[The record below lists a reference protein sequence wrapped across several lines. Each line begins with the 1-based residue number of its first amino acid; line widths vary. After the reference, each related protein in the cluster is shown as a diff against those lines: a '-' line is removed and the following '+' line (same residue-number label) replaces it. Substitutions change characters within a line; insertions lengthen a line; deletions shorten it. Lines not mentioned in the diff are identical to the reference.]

1 MIKKSLYKV
10 FYAATPQEFQA
21 EYQSRF
27 ENEDTIHLNLTI
39 GGYPAFICQIP
50 ELYQCMLSI
59 ERTNHKVD
67 ALCHALPEIALQ
79 QFQERCLIDEIV
91 LTNHIEGV
99 HSTRKEI
106 SEILQALSKEHK
118 RERFVGLV
126 QKYVVLIKEERIPME
141 TAQDIRKIYD
151 DIFYEEIKA
160 SDPEDLPDG
169 EIFRK
174 SAVSVYSAA
183 GKEIHN
189 GVSPEEKI
197 ISMMNQSLQ
206 FLNDESYEYLIRIA
220 VFHYLFGY
228 IHPFYDGNGRTD
240 RFISSY
246 LLSKHLNDLIGYH
259 ISYTI
264 KENIHKYYDAFD
276 TCNHPL
282 NKGDLTPFAEM
293 FLSLVDI
300 SMKQLYDEIKN
311 KLDKFNFYGDL
322 CPKLPNADHKDIERL
337 YYVLIQAALFSENG
351 ISQKEL
357 ESFFNVSYSSVRNKL
372 SSIPADLLI
381 KNTRER
387 HAYYMLDLDKVD
399 IMFSK

>member
-1 MIKKSLYKV
+1 MKKMPLKKLFHIDREAYKSEYEKRFNDDDTV
-10 FYAATPQEFQA
+10 HLDIEISGNAAF
-21 EYQSRF
+21 
-27 ENEDTIHLNLTI
+27 L
-39 GGYPAFICQIP
+39 CQTKEMFGSII
-50 ELYQCMLSI
+50 SI
-59 ERTNHKVD
+59 ERTNTKIVNM
-67 ALCHALPEIALQ
+67 CSVLPEKPLIQ
-79 QFQERCLIDEIV
+79 YRTRCLTDEIV
-91 LTNHIEGV
+91 LTNNIEGV

-106 SEILQALSKEHK
+106 NEILSDLSTKDRK
-118 RERFVGLV
+118 KRFVGLV
-126 QKYVVLIKEERIPME
+126 KKYVTLSQNEEIPLR
-141 TAQDIRKIYD
+141 TRRDIRKIYD
-151 DIFYEEIKA
+151 DIFYDEINA
-160 SDPEDLPDG
+160 TDPSNLPDG
-169 EIFRK
+169 TIFRK
-174 SAVSVYSAA
+174 NNVNVYSPTQ
-183 GKEIHN
+183 KVIHT
-189 GVSPEEKI
+189 GVHPESEI
-197 ISMMNQSLQ
+197 ISIMDKSLN
-206 FLNDESYEYLIRIA
+206 FLANADCDILIRIA

-246 LLSKHLNDLIGYH
+246 LLSKELNSLIGYH

-264 KENIHKYYDAFD
+264 KENINKYYNAFD

-300 SMKQLYDEIKN
+300 SMKQLYDEIKSR
-311 KLDKFNFYGDL
+311 LDKLNFYRGV
-322 CPKLPNADHKDIERL
+322 CPILPNADHKDIVTL
-337 YYVLIQAALFSENG
+337 YYVLIQAALFSEDG

-357 ESFFNVSYSSVRNKL
+357 EDFLNASYSSVRNKL

>member
-1 MIKKSLYKV
+1 MKKMPLKKLFHIDREAYKSEYEKRFNDDDTVHLDIKISGN
-10 FYAATPQEFQA
+10 AAF
-21 EYQSRF
+21 
-27 ENEDTIHLNLTI
+27 L
-39 GGYPAFICQIP
+39 CQTKEMFGSII
-50 ELYQCMLSI
+50 SI
-59 ERTNHKVD
+59 ERTNTAIAKM
-67 ALCHALPEIALQ
+67 CSKLPEKALIQ
-79 QFQERCLIDEIV
+79 YRNRCLTDEIV
-91 LTNHIEGV
+91 LTNNIERV

-106 SEILQALSKEHK
+106 NEILTDLSKK
-118 RERFVGLV
+118 DRKKRFVGLV
-126 QKYVVLIKEERIPME
+126 KKYVALSHNEEIPLQ
-141 TAQDIRKIYD
+141 TSRDIRKIYD
-151 DIFYEEIKA
+151 DIFFDEI
-160 SDPEDLPDG
+160 SSSNPNNLPDG
-169 EIFRK
+169 NIFRK
-174 SAVSVYSAA
+174 SGVDVYS
-183 GKEIHN
+183 ETQNIIHS
-189 GVSPEEKI
+189 GVHPESEI
-197 ISMMNQSLQ
+197 ISVMDKSLD
-206 FLNDESYEYLIRIA
+206 FLATADCDILIRIA

-300 SMKQLYDEIKN
+300 SMKQLYDEIKSR
-311 KLDKFNFYGDL
+311 LDKLNFYRGV
-322 CPKLPNADHKDIERL
+322 CPILPNADHKDIVTL
-337 YYVLIQAALFSENG
+337 YYVLIQAALFSEDG

-357 ESFFNVSYSSVRNKL
+357 EDFLNASYSSVRNKL

>member
-1 MIKKSLYKV
+1 MKKMPLKKLFHIDREDYKSEYEKRFNDDDTV
-10 FYAATPQEFQA
+10 HLDIEISGNAAF
-21 EYQSRF
+21 
-27 ENEDTIHLNLTI
+27 L
-39 GGYPAFICQIP
+39 CQTKEMFGSIT
-50 ELYQCMLSI
+50 SI
-59 ERTNHKVD
+59 ERTNTKIVNM
-67 ALCHALPEIALQ
+67 CSVLPEKALIQ
-79 QFQERCLIDEIV
+79 YRTRCLTDEIV
-91 LTNHIEGV
+91 LTNNIEGV

-106 SEILQALSKEHK
+106 NEILSDLSTKDRK
-118 RERFVGLV
+118 KRFVGLV
-126 QKYVVLIKEERIPME
+126 KKYVTLSQNEEIPLR
-141 TAQDIRKIYD
+141 TGRDIRKIYD
-151 DIFYEEIKA
+151 DIFYDEINA
-160 SDPEDLPDG
+160 TDPSNLPDG
-169 EIFRK
+169 TIFRK
-174 SAVSVYSAA
+174 NNVNVYSPTQ
-183 GKEIHN
+183 KVIHT
-189 GVSPEEKI
+189 GVHPESEI
-197 ISMMNQSLQ
+197 ISTMDKSLD
-206 FLNDESYEYLIRIA
+206 FLATADCDILIRIA

-276 TCNHPL
+276 ICNHPL

-300 SMKQLYDEIKN
+300 SMKQLYDEIKSR
-311 KLDKFNFYGDL
+311 LDKLNFYRGV
-322 CPKLPNADHKDIERL
+322 CPILPNADHKDIVTL
-337 YYVLIQAALFSENG
+337 YYVLIQAALFSEDG

-357 ESFFNVSYSSVRNKL
+357 EDFLNASYSSVRNKL

>member
-1 MIKKSLYKV
+1 MKKMPLKKLFHIDREAYKSEYEKRFNDDDTVHLDIKISGN
-10 FYAATPQEFQA
+10 AAF
-21 EYQSRF
+21 
-27 ENEDTIHLNLTI
+27 L
-39 GGYPAFICQIP
+39 CQTKEMFGSII
-50 ELYQCMLSI
+50 SI
-59 ERTNHKVD
+59 EHTNTAIAKM
-67 ALCHALPEIALQ
+67 CSKLPEKALIQ
-79 QFQERCLIDEIV
+79 YRNRCLTDEIV
-91 LTNHIEGV
+91 LTNNIERV

-106 SEILQALSKEHK
+106 NEILTDLSKK
-118 RERFVGLV
+118 DRKKRFVGLV
-126 QKYVVLIKEERIPME
+126 KKYVALSHNEEIPLQ
-141 TAQDIRKIYD
+141 TSRDIRKIYD
-151 DIFYEEIKA
+151 DIFFDEI
-160 SDPEDLPDG
+160 SSSNPNNLPDG
-169 EIFRK
+169 NIFRK
-174 SAVSVYSAA
+174 SGVDVYS
-183 GKEIHN
+183 ETQNIIHS
-189 GVSPEEKI
+189 GVHPESEI
-197 ISMMNQSLQ
+197 ISVMDKSLD
-206 FLNDESYEYLIRIA
+206 FLATADCDILIRIA

-300 SMKQLYDEIKN
+300 SMKQLYDEIKSR
-311 KLDKFNFYGDL
+311 LDKLNFYRGV
-322 CPKLPNADHKDIERL
+322 CPILPNADHKDIVTL
-337 YYVLIQAALFSENG
+337 YYVLIQAALFSEDG

-357 ESFFNVSYSSVRNKL
+357 EDFLNASYSSVRNKL

>member
-1 MIKKSLYKV
+1 MKKMPLKKLFHIDREAYKSEYEKRFNDDDTV
-10 FYAATPQEFQA
+10 HLDIEISGNAAF
-21 EYQSRF
+21 
-27 ENEDTIHLNLTI
+27 L
-39 GGYPAFICQIP
+39 CQTKEMFGSII
-50 ELYQCMLSI
+50 SI
-59 ERTNHKVD
+59 ERTNTKIVNM
-67 ALCHALPEIALQ
+67 CSVLPERALIQ
-79 QFQERCLIDEIV
+79 YRTRCLTDEIV
-91 LTNHIEGV
+91 LTNNIEGV

-106 SEILQALSKEHK
+106 NEILSDLSTKDRK
-118 RERFVGLV
+118 KRFVGLV
-126 QKYVVLIKEERIPME
+126 NKYVTLSQNEEIPLR
-141 TAQDIRKIYD
+141 TGRDIRKIYD
-151 DIFYEEIKA
+151 DIFYDEINA
-160 SDPEDLPDG
+160 TDPSNLPDG
-169 EIFRK
+169 TIFRK
-174 SAVSVYSAA
+174 NNVNVYSPTQ
-183 GKEIHN
+183 KVIHT
-189 GVSPEEKI
+189 GVHPESEI
-197 ISMMNQSLQ
+197 ISIMDKSLN
-206 FLNDESYEYLIRIA
+206 FLANADCDILIRIA

-246 LLSKHLNDLIGYH
+246 LLSKELNSLIGYH

-264 KENIHKYYDAFD
+264 KENINKYYNTFD

-300 SMKQLYDEIKN
+300 SMKQLYDEIKSR
-311 KLDKFNFYGDL
+311 LDKLNFYRGV
-322 CPKLPNADHKDIERL
+322 CPILPNADHKDIVTL
-337 YYVLIQAALFSENG
+337 YYVLIQAALFSEDG

-357 ESFFNVSYSSVRNKL
+357 EDFLNASYSSVRNKL

>member
-1 MIKKSLYKV
+1 MKKMPLKKLFHIDREAYKSEYEKRFNDDDTV
-10 FYAATPQEFQA
+10 HLDIEISGNAAF
-21 EYQSRF
+21 
-27 ENEDTIHLNLTI
+27 L
-39 GGYPAFICQIP
+39 CQTKEMFGSII
-50 ELYQCMLSI
+50 SI
-59 ERTNHKVD
+59 ERTNTKIVNM
-67 ALCHALPEIALQ
+67 CSVLPEKALIQ
-79 QFQERCLIDEIV
+79 YRTRCLTDEIV
-91 LTNHIEGV
+91 LTNNIEGV

-106 SEILQALSKEHK
+106 NEILSDLSTKDRK
-118 RERFVGLV
+118 KRFVGLV
-126 QKYVVLIKEERIPME
+126 KKYVTLSQNEEIPLR
-141 TAQDIRKIYD
+141 TGRDIRKIYD
-151 DIFYEEIKA
+151 DIFYDEINA
-160 SDPEDLPDG
+160 TDPSNLPDG
-169 EIFRK
+169 TIFRK
-174 SAVSVYSAA
+174 NNVNVYSPIQ
-183 GKEIHN
+183 KVIHT
-189 GVSPEEKI
+189 GVHPESEI
-197 ISMMNQSLQ
+197 ISIMDKSLN
-206 FLNDESYEYLIRIA
+206 FLANADCDILIRIA

-246 LLSKHLNDLIGYH
+246 LLSKELNSLIGYH

-300 SMKQLYDEIKN
+300 SMKQLYDEIKSR
-311 KLDKFNFYGDL
+311 LDKLNFYRGV
-322 CPKLPNADHKDIERL
+322 CPILPNADHKDIVTL
-337 YYVLIQAALFSENG
+337 YYVLIQAALFSEDG

-357 ESFFNVSYSSVRNKL
+357 EDFLNASYSSVRNKL

>member
-1 MIKKSLYKV
+1 MKKMPLKKLFHIDREAYKSEYEKRFNDDDTV
-10 FYAATPQEFQA
+10 HLDIEISGNAAF
-21 EYQSRF
+21 
-27 ENEDTIHLNLTI
+27 L
-39 GGYPAFICQIP
+39 CQTKEMFGSII
-50 ELYQCMLSI
+50 SI
-59 ERTNHKVD
+59 ERTNTKIINMCSV
-67 ALCHALPEIALQ
+67 LPEKALIQ
-79 QFQERCLIDEIV
+79 YRTRCLTDEIV
-91 LTNHIEGV
+91 LTNNIEGV

-106 SEILQALSKEHK
+106 NEILSDLSTKDRK
-118 RERFVGLV
+118 KRFVGLV
-126 QKYVVLIKEERIPME
+126 KKYVTLSQNEEIPLR
-141 TAQDIRKIYD
+141 TGRDIRKIYD
-151 DIFYEEIKA
+151 DIFYDEINA
-160 SDPEDLPDG
+160 TDPSNLPDG
-169 EIFRK
+169 TIFRK
-174 SAVSVYSAA
+174 NNVNVYSPTQ
-183 GKEIHN
+183 KVIHT
-189 GVSPEEKI
+189 GVHPESEI
-197 ISMMNQSLQ
+197 ISTMDKSLN
-206 FLNDESYEYLIRIA
+206 FLANADCDILIRIA

-228 IHPFYDGNGRTD
+228 IHPFYDSNGRTD

-246 LLSKHLNDLIGYH
+246 LLSKELNSLIGYH

-300 SMKQLYDEIKN
+300 SMKQLCDEIKN

>member
-1 MIKKSLYKV
+1 MKKMPLKKLFHIDREAYKSEYEKRFNDDDTV
-10 FYAATPQEFQA
+10 HLDIEISGNAAF
-21 EYQSRF
+21 
-27 ENEDTIHLNLTI
+27 L
-39 GGYPAFICQIP
+39 CQTKEMFGSII
-50 ELYQCMLSI
+50 SI
-59 ERTNHKVD
+59 ERTNTKIVNM
-67 ALCHALPEIALQ
+67 CSVLPEKALIQ
-79 QFQERCLIDEIV
+79 YRTRCLTDEIV
-91 LTNHIEGV
+91 LTNNIEGV

-106 SEILQALSKEHK
+106 NEILSDLSTKDRK
-118 RERFVGLV
+118 KRFVGLV
-126 QKYVVLIKEERIPME
+126 KKYVTLSQNEEIPLR
-141 TAQDIRKIYD
+141 TGRDIRKIYD
-151 DIFYEEIKA
+151 DIFYDEINA
-160 SDPEDLPDG
+160 TDPSNLPDG
-169 EIFRK
+169 TIFRK
-174 SAVSVYSAA
+174 NNVNVYSPTQ
-183 GKEIHN
+183 KVIHT
-189 GVSPEEKI
+189 GVHPESEI
-197 ISMMNQSLQ
+197 ISIMDKSLN
-206 FLNDESYEYLIRIA
+206 FLANADCDILIRIA

-246 LLSKHLNDLIGYH
+246 LLSKELNSLIGYH

-300 SMKQLYDEIKN
+300 SMKQLYDEIKSR
-311 KLDKFNFYGDL
+311 LDKLNFYRGV
-322 CPKLPNADHKDIERL
+322 CPILPNADHKDIVTL
-337 YYVLIQAALFSENG
+337 YYVLIQAALFSEDG

-357 ESFFNVSYSSVRNKL
+357 EDFLNASYSSVRNKL

>member
-1 MIKKSLYKV
+1 MKKMPLKKLFHIDREAYKS
-10 FYAATPQEFQA
+10 
-21 EYQSRF
+21 EYEKKF
-27 ENEDTIHLNLTI
+27 NDEDTIHLDIEISGN
-39 GGYPAFICQIP
+39 PAFICQTKEVFGSII
-50 ELYQCMLSI
+50 SI
-59 ERTNHKVD
+59 ERTNTAIAKM
-67 ALCHALPEIALQ
+67 CSKLPEKALIQ
-79 QFQERCLIDEIV
+79 YRNRCLTDEIV
-91 LTNHIEGV
+91 LTNNIERV

-106 SEILQALSKEHK
+106 NEILTDLSKK
-118 RERFVGLV
+118 DRKKRFVGLV
-126 QKYVVLIKEERIPME
+126 KKYVALSHNEEIPLQ
-141 TAQDIRKIYD
+141 TSRDIRKIYD
-151 DIFYEEIKA
+151 DIFFDEI
-160 SDPEDLPDG
+160 SSSNPNNLPDG
-169 EIFRK
+169 NIFRK
-174 SAVSVYSAA
+174 SGVDVYS
-183 GKEIHN
+183 ETQNIIHS
-189 GVSPEEKI
+189 GVHPESEI
-197 ISMMNQSLQ
+197 ISVMDKSLD
-206 FLNDESYEYLIRIA
+206 FLATADCDILIRIA

-276 TCNHPL
+276 ICNHPL

-300 SMKQLYDEIKN
+300 SMKQLYDEIKSR
-311 KLDKFNFYGDL
+311 LDKLNFYRGV
-322 CPKLPNADHKDIERL
+322 CPILPNADHKDIVTL
-337 YYVLIQAALFSENG
+337 YYVLIQAALFSEDG

-357 ESFFNVSYSSVRNKL
+357 EDFLNASYSSVRNKL

-399 IMFSK
+399 IIFSK

>member
-1 MIKKSLYKV
+1 MKKMPLKKLFHIDREAYKSEYEKRFNDDDTV
-10 FYAATPQEFQA
+10 HLDIEISGNAAF
-21 EYQSRF
+21 
-27 ENEDTIHLNLTI
+27 L
-39 GGYPAFICQIP
+39 CQTKEIFGSII
-50 ELYQCMLSI
+50 SI
-59 ERTNHKVD
+59 ERTNTKIINMCSV
-67 ALCHALPEIALQ
+67 LPERALIQ
-79 QFQERCLIDEIV
+79 YRTRCLTDEIV
-91 LTNHIEGV
+91 LTNNIEGV

-106 SEILQALSKEHK
+106 NEILSDLSTKDRK
-118 RERFVGLV
+118 KRFVGLV
-126 QKYVVLIKEERIPME
+126 KKYVTLSQNEEIPLR
-141 TAQDIRKIYD
+141 TGRDIRKIYD
-151 DIFYEEIKA
+151 DIFYDEINA
-160 SDPEDLPDG
+160 TDPSNLPDG
-169 EIFRK
+169 TIFRK
-174 SAVSVYSAA
+174 NNVNVYSPTQ
-183 GKEIHN
+183 KVIHT
-189 GVSPEEKI
+189 GVHPEPEI
-197 ISMMNQSLQ
+197 ISTMDKSLN
-206 FLNDESYEYLIRIA
+206 FLANADCDILIRIA

-276 TCNHPL
+276 ICNHPL

-300 SMKQLYDEIKN
+300 SMKQLYDEIKSR
-311 KLDKFNFYGDL
+311 LDKLNFYRGV
-322 CPKLPNADHKDIERL
+322 CPILPNADHKDIVTL
-337 YYVLIQAALFSENG
+337 YYVLIQAALFSEDG

-357 ESFFNVSYSSVRNKL
+357 EDFLNASYSSVRNKL

>member
-1 MIKKSLYKV
+1 MKKMSLKKLFHIDREDYKSEYEKRFNDDDTV
-10 FYAATPQEFQA
+10 HLDIEISGNAAF
-21 EYQSRF
+21 
-27 ENEDTIHLNLTI
+27 L
-39 GGYPAFICQIP
+39 CQTKEMFGSII
-50 ELYQCMLSI
+50 SI
-59 ERTNHKVD
+59 ERTNTAIAKM
-67 ALCHALPEIALQ
+67 CSKLPEKALIQ
-79 QFQERCLIDEIV
+79 YRNRCLTDEIV
-91 LTNHIEGV
+91 LTNNIERV

-106 SEILQALSKEHK
+106 NEILTDLSKK
-118 RERFVGLV
+118 DRKKRFVGLV
-126 QKYVVLIKEERIPME
+126 KKYVALSHNEEIPLQ
-141 TAQDIRKIYD
+141 TSRDIRKIYD
-151 DIFYEEIKA
+151 DIFFDEI
-160 SDPEDLPDG
+160 SSSNPNNLPDG
-169 EIFRK
+169 NIFRK
-174 SAVSVYSAA
+174 SGVDVYS
-183 GKEIHN
+183 ETQNIIHS
-189 GVSPEEKI
+189 GVHPESEI
-197 ISMMNQSLQ
+197 ISVMDKSLD
-206 FLNDESYEYLIRIA
+206 FLATADCDILIRIA

-300 SMKQLYDEIKN
+300 SMKQLYDEIKSR
-311 KLDKFNFYGDL
+311 LDKLNFYRGV
-322 CPKLPNADHKDIERL
+322 CPILPNADHKDIVTL
-337 YYVLIQAALFSENG
+337 YYVLIQAALFSEDG

-357 ESFFNVSYSSVRNKL
+357 EDFLNASYSSVRNKL

>member
-1 MIKKSLYKV
+1 MKKMSLKKLFHIDREDYKSEYEKRFNDDDTV
-10 FYAATPQEFQA
+10 HLDIEISGNAAF
-21 EYQSRF
+21 
-27 ENEDTIHLNLTI
+27 L
-39 GGYPAFICQIP
+39 CQTKEMFGSII
-50 ELYQCMLSI
+50 SI
-59 ERTNHKVD
+59 ERTNTKIVNM
-67 ALCHALPEIALQ
+67 CSVLPEKALIQ
-79 QFQERCLIDEIV
+79 YRTRCLTDEIV
-91 LTNHIEGV
+91 LTNNIEGV

-106 SEILQALSKEHK
+106 NEILSDLSTKDRK
-118 RERFVGLV
+118 KRFVGLV
-126 QKYVVLIKEERIPME
+126 KKYATLSQNEEIPLC
-141 TAQDIRKIYD
+141 TGRDIRKIYD
-151 DIFYEEIKA
+151 DIFYDEINA
-160 SDPEDLPDG
+160 TDPSNLPDG
-169 EIFRK
+169 TIFRK
-174 SAVSVYSAA
+174 NDVNVYSPTQ
-183 GKEIHN
+183 KVIHT
-189 GVSPEEKI
+189 GVHPESEI
-197 ISMMNQSLQ
+197 ISIMDKSLN
-206 FLNDESYEYLIRIA
+206 FLANADCDILIRIA

-300 SMKQLYDEIKN
+300 SMKQLYDEIKSR
-311 KLDKFNFYGDL
+311 LDKLNFYRGV
-322 CPKLPNADHKDIERL
+322 CPILPNADHKDIVTL
-337 YYVLIQAALFSENG
+337 YYVLIQAALFSEDG

-357 ESFFNVSYSSVRNKL
+357 EDFLNASYSSVRNKL

>member
-1 MIKKSLYKV
+1 MKKMPLKKLFHIDREDYKSEYEKRFNDDDTV
-10 FYAATPQEFQA
+10 HLDIEISGNAAF
-21 EYQSRF
+21 
-27 ENEDTIHLNLTI
+27 L
-39 GGYPAFICQIP
+39 CQTKEMFGSII
-50 ELYQCMLSI
+50 SI
-59 ERTNHKVD
+59 ERTNTKIVNM
-67 ALCHALPEIALQ
+67 CSVLPEKALIQ
-79 QFQERCLIDEIV
+79 YRTRCLTDEIV
-91 LTNHIEGV
+91 LTNNIEGV

-106 SEILQALSKEHK
+106 NEILSDLSTKDRK
-118 RERFVGLV
+118 KRFVGLV
-126 QKYVVLIKEERIPME
+126 KKYATLSQNEEIPLR
-141 TAQDIRKIYD
+141 TRRDIRKIYD
-151 DIFYEEIKA
+151 DIFYDEINA
-160 SDPEDLPDG
+160 TDPSNLPDG
-169 EIFRK
+169 TIFRK
-174 SAVSVYSAA
+174 NDVNVYSPTQ
-183 GKEIHN
+183 KVIHT
-189 GVSPEEKI
+189 GVHPESEI
-197 ISMMNQSLQ
+197 ISIMDKSLN
-206 FLNDESYEYLIRIA
+206 FLANADCDILIRIA

-300 SMKQLYDEIKN
+300 SMKQLYDEIKSR
-311 KLDKFNFYGDL
+311 LDKLNFYRGV
-322 CPKLPNADHKDIERL
+322 CPILPNADHKDIVTL
-337 YYVLIQAALFSENG
+337 YYVLIQAALFSEDG

-357 ESFFNVSYSSVRNKL
+357 EDFLNASYSSVRNKL

>member
-1 MIKKSLYKV
+1 MKKMPLKKLFHIDREAYKSEYEKRFNDDDTV
-10 FYAATPQEFQA
+10 HLDIEISGNAAF
-21 EYQSRF
+21 
-27 ENEDTIHLNLTI
+27 L
-39 GGYPAFICQIP
+39 CQTKEMFGSII
-50 ELYQCMLSI
+50 SI
-59 ERTNHKVD
+59 ERTNTKIVNM
-67 ALCHALPEIALQ
+67 CSVLPEKALIQ
-79 QFQERCLIDEIV
+79 YRTRCLTDEIV
-91 LTNHIEGV
+91 LTNNIEGV

-106 SEILQALSKEHK
+106 NEILSDLSTKDRK
-118 RERFVGLV
+118 KRFVGLV
-126 QKYVVLIKEERIPME
+126 KKYVTLSQNEEIPLR
-141 TAQDIRKIYD
+141 TGRDIRKIYD
-151 DIFYEEIKA
+151 DIFFDEI
-160 SDPEDLPDG
+160 SSSNPNNLPDG
-169 EIFRK
+169 NIFRK
-174 SAVSVYSAA
+174 SGVDVYS
-183 GKEIHN
+183 ETQNIIHS
-189 GVSPEEKI
+189 GVHPESEI
-197 ISMMNQSLQ
+197 ISVMDKSLD
-206 FLNDESYEYLIRIA
+206 FLATADCDILIRIA
-220 VFHYLFGY
+220 VFHYLFEY

-246 LLSKHLNDLIGYH
+246 LLSKELNSLIGYH

-264 KENIHKYYDAFD
+264 KENINKYYDAFD

-322 CPKLPNADHKDIERL
+322 CPKLPNADHKDIVTL
-337 YYVLIQAALFSENG
+337 YYVLIQAALFSEDG

-357 ESFFNVSYSSVRNKL
+357 ENFLNASYSSVRNKL

>member
-1 MIKKSLYKV
+1 MKKMSLKKLFHIDREDYKSEYEKRFNDDDTV
-10 FYAATPQEFQA
+10 HLDIEISGNAAF
-21 EYQSRF
+21 
-27 ENEDTIHLNLTI
+27 L
-39 GGYPAFICQIP
+39 CQTKEMFGSII
-50 ELYQCMLSI
+50 SI
-59 ERTNHKVD
+59 ERTNTKIVNM
-67 ALCHALPEIALQ
+67 CSVLPEKALIQ
-79 QFQERCLIDEIV
+79 YRTRCLTDEIV
-91 LTNHIEGV
+91 LTNNIE
-99 HSTRKEI
+99 I
-106 SEILQALSKEHK
+106 NEILSDLSTKDRK
-118 RERFVGLV
+118 KRFVGLV
-126 QKYVVLIKEERIPME
+126 KKYATLSQNEEIPLR
-141 TAQDIRKIYD
+141 TGRDIRKIYD
-151 DIFYEEIKA
+151 DIFYDEINA
-160 SDPEDLPDG
+160 TDPSNLPDG
-169 EIFRK
+169 TIFRK
-174 SAVSVYSAA
+174 NDVNVYSPTQ
-183 GKEIHN
+183 KVIHT
-189 GVSPEEKI
+189 GVHPESEI
-197 ISMMNQSLQ
+197 ISIMDKSLN
-206 FLNDESYEYLIRIA
+206 FLANADCDILIRIA

-300 SMKQLYDEIKN
+300 SMKQLYDEIKSR
-311 KLDKFNFYGDL
+311 LDKLNFYRGV
-322 CPKLPNADHKDIERL
+322 CPILPNADHKDIVTL
-337 YYVLIQAALFSENG
+337 YYVLIQAALFSEDG

-357 ESFFNVSYSSVRNKL
+357 EDFLNASYSSVRNKL

>member
-1 MIKKSLYKV
+1 MKKMPLKKLFHIDREAYKSEYEKRFNDDDTV
-10 FYAATPQEFQA
+10 HLDIEISGNAAF
-21 EYQSRF
+21 
-27 ENEDTIHLNLTI
+27 L
-39 GGYPAFICQIP
+39 CQTKEMFGSII
-50 ELYQCMLSI
+50 SI
-59 ERTNHKVD
+59 ERTNTKIVNM
-67 ALCHALPEIALQ
+67 CSVLPERALIQ
-79 QFQERCLIDEIV
+79 YRTRCLTDEIV
-91 LTNHIEGV
+91 LTNNIEGV

-106 SEILQALSKEHK
+106 NEILSDLSTKDRK
-118 RERFVGLV
+118 KRFVGLV
-126 QKYVVLIKEERIPME
+126 KKYVTLSQNEEIPLR
-141 TAQDIRKIYD
+141 TGRDIRKIYD
-151 DIFYEEIKA
+151 DIFYDEINA
-160 SDPEDLPDG
+160 TDPSNLPDG
-169 EIFRK
+169 TIFRK
-174 SAVSVYSAA
+174 NNVNVYSPTQ
-183 GKEIHN
+183 KVIHT
-189 GVSPEEKI
+189 GVHPESEI
-197 ISMMNQSLQ
+197 ISTMDKSLD
-206 FLNDESYEYLIRIA
+206 FLATADCDILIRIA

-276 TCNHPL
+276 ICNHPL

-300 SMKQLYDEIKN
+300 SMKQLYDEIKSR
-311 KLDKFNFYGDL
+311 LDKLNFYRGV
-322 CPKLPNADHKDIERL
+322 CPILPNADHKDIVTL
-337 YYVLIQAALFSENG
+337 YYVLIQAALFSEDG

-357 ESFFNVSYSSVRNKL
+357 EDFLNASYSSVRNKL

>member
-1 MIKKSLYKV
+1 MKKMPLKKLFHIDREAYKSEYEKRFNDDDTV
-10 FYAATPQEFQA
+10 HLDIEISGNAAF
-21 EYQSRF
+21 
-27 ENEDTIHLNLTI
+27 L
-39 GGYPAFICQIP
+39 CQTKEMFGSII
-50 ELYQCMLSI
+50 SI
-59 ERTNHKVD
+59 ERTNTKIINMCSV
-67 ALCHALPEIALQ
+67 LPEKALIQ
-79 QFQERCLIDEIV
+79 YRTRCLTDEIV
-91 LTNHIEGV
+91 LTNNIEGV

-106 SEILQALSKEHK
+106 NEILSDLSTKDRK
-118 RERFVGLV
+118 KRFVGLV
-126 QKYVVLIKEERIPME
+126 KKYVALSHNEEIPLQ
-141 TAQDIRKIYD
+141 TSRDIRKIYD
-151 DIFYEEIKA
+151 DIFFDEI
-160 SDPEDLPDG
+160 SSSNPNNLPDG
-169 EIFRK
+169 NIFRK
-174 SAVSVYSAA
+174 SGVDVYS
-183 GKEIHN
+183 ETQNIIHS
-189 GVSPEEKI
+189 GVHPESEI
-197 ISMMNQSLQ
+197 ISVMDKSLD
-206 FLNDESYEYLIRIA
+206 FLATADCDILIRIA

-300 SMKQLYDEIKN
+300 SMKQLYDEIKSR
-311 KLDKFNFYGDL
+311 LDKLNFYRGV
-322 CPKLPNADHKDIERL
+322 CPILPNADHKDIVTL
-337 YYVLIQAALFSENG
+337 YYVLIQAALFSEDG

-357 ESFFNVSYSSVRNKL
+357 EDFLNASYSSVRNKL

>member
-1 MIKKSLYKV
+1 MKKMPLKKLFHIDREAYKSEYEKRFNDDDTV
-10 FYAATPQEFQA
+10 HLDIEISGNAAF
-21 EYQSRF
+21 
-27 ENEDTIHLNLTI
+27 L
-39 GGYPAFICQIP
+39 CQTKEMFGSII
-50 ELYQCMLSI
+50 SI
-59 ERTNHKVD
+59 ERTNTKIVNM
-67 ALCHALPEIALQ
+67 CSVLPEKALIQ
-79 QFQERCLIDEIV
+79 YRTRCLTDEIV
-91 LTNHIEGV
+91 LTNNIEGV

-106 SEILQALSKEHK
+106 NEILSDLSTKDRK
-118 RERFVGLV
+118 KRFVGLV
-126 QKYVVLIKEERIPME
+126 KKYVTLSQNEEIPLR
-141 TAQDIRKIYD
+141 TGRDIRKIYD
-151 DIFYEEIKA
+151 DIFYDEINA
-160 SDPEDLPDG
+160 TDPSNLPDG
-169 EIFRK
+169 TIFRK
-174 SAVSVYSAA
+174 NNVNVYSPTQ
-183 GKEIHN
+183 KVIHT
-189 GVSPEEKI
+189 GVHPESEI
-197 ISMMNQSLQ
+197 ISTMDKSLD
-206 FLNDESYEYLIRIA
+206 FLATADCDILIRIA

-276 TCNHPL
+276 ICNHPL

-300 SMKQLYDEIKN
+300 SMKQLYDEIKSR
-311 KLDKFNFYGDL
+311 LDKLNFYRGV
-322 CPKLPNADHKDIERL
+322 CPILPNADHKDIVTL
-337 YYVLIQAALFSENG
+337 YYVLIQAALFSEDG

-357 ESFFNVSYSSVRNKL
+357 EDFLNASYSSVRNKL

>member
-1 MIKKSLYKV
+1 MKKMPLKKLFHIDREAYKSEYEKRFNDDDTV
-10 FYAATPQEFQA
+10 HLDIEISGNAAF
-21 EYQSRF
+21 
-27 ENEDTIHLNLTI
+27 L
-39 GGYPAFICQIP
+39 CQTKEMFGSII
-50 ELYQCMLSI
+50 SI
-59 ERTNHKVD
+59 ERTNTKIINMCSV
-67 ALCHALPEIALQ
+67 LPEKALIQ
-79 QFQERCLIDEIV
+79 YRTRCLTDEIV
-91 LTNHIEGV
+91 LTNNIEGV

-106 SEILQALSKEHK
+106 NEILSDLSTKDRK
-118 RERFVGLV
+118 KRFVGLV
-126 QKYVVLIKEERIPME
+126 KKYVTLSQNEEIPLR
-141 TAQDIRKIYD
+141 TGRDIRKIYD
-151 DIFYEEIKA
+151 DIFYDEINA
-160 SDPEDLPDG
+160 TDPSNLPDG
-169 EIFRK
+169 TIFRK
-174 SAVSVYSAA
+174 NDVNVYSPTQ
-183 GKEIHN
+183 KVIHT
-189 GVSPEEKI
+189 GVHPEPEI
-197 ISMMNQSLQ
+197 ISIMDKSLN
-206 FLNDESYEYLIRIA
+206 FLANADCDILIRIA

-300 SMKQLYDEIKN
+300 SMKQLYDEIKSR
-311 KLDKFNFYGDL
+311 LDKLNFYRGV
-322 CPKLPNADHKDIERL
+322 CPILPNADHKDIVTL
-337 YYVLIQAALFSENG
+337 YYVLIQAALFSEDG

-357 ESFFNVSYSSVRNKL
+357 EDFLNASYSSVRNKL

>member
-1 MIKKSLYKV
+1 MKKMPLKKLFHIDREAYKSEYEKRFNDDDTV
-10 FYAATPQEFQA
+10 HLDIEISGNAAF
-21 EYQSRF
+21 
-27 ENEDTIHLNLTI
+27 L
-39 GGYPAFICQIP
+39 CQTKEMFGSII
-50 ELYQCMLSI
+50 SI
-59 ERTNHKVD
+59 ERTNTKIVNM
-67 ALCHALPEIALQ
+67 CSVLPERALIQ
-79 QFQERCLIDEIV
+79 YRTRCLTDEIV
-91 LTNHIEGV
+91 LTNNIEGV

-106 SEILQALSKEHK
+106 NEILSDLSTKDRK
-118 RERFVGLV
+118 KRFVGLV
-126 QKYVVLIKEERIPME
+126 KKYVTLSQNEEIPLQ
-141 TAQDIRKIYD
+141 TSRDIRRIYD
-151 DIFYEEIKA
+151 DIFYDEINA
-160 SDPEDLPDG
+160 TDPSNLPDG
-169 EIFRK
+169 TIFRK
-174 SAVSVYSAA
+174 NNVNVYSPTQ
-183 GKEIHN
+183 KVIHT
-189 GVSPEEKI
+189 GVHPESEI
-197 ISMMNQSLQ
+197 ISIMDKSLN
-206 FLNDESYEYLIRIA
+206 FLANADCDILIRIA

-276 TCNHPL
+276 ICNHPL
-282 NKGDLTPFAEM
+282 NKGDLTPFAEI

-300 SMKQLYDEIKN
+300 SMKQLYDEIKSR
-311 KLDKFNFYGDL
+311 LDKLNFYRGV
-322 CPKLPNADHKDIERL
+322 CPILPNADHKDIVTL
-337 YYVLIQAALFSENG
+337 YYVLIQAALFSEDG

-357 ESFFNVSYSSVRNKL
+357 EDFLNASYSSVRNKL

>member
-1 MIKKSLYKV
+1 MKKMPLKKLFHIDREAYKSEYEKRFNDDDTV
-10 FYAATPQEFQA
+10 HLDIEISGNAAF
-21 EYQSRF
+21 
-27 ENEDTIHLNLTI
+27 L
-39 GGYPAFICQIP
+39 CQTKEMFGSII
-50 ELYQCMLSI
+50 SI
-59 ERTNHKVD
+59 ERTNTAIAKM
-67 ALCHALPEIALQ
+67 CSKLPEKALIQ
-79 QFQERCLIDEIV
+79 YRNRCLTDEIV
-91 LTNHIEGV
+91 LTNNIERV

-106 SEILQALSKEHK
+106 NEILTDLSKK
-118 RERFVGLV
+118 DRKKRFVGLV
-126 QKYVVLIKEERIPME
+126 KKYVALSHNEEIPLQ
-141 TAQDIRKIYD
+141 TSRDIRKIYD
-151 DIFYEEIKA
+151 DIFFDEI
-160 SDPEDLPDG
+160 SSSNPNNLPDG
-169 EIFRK
+169 NIFRK
-174 SAVSVYSAA
+174 SGVDVYS
-183 GKEIHN
+183 ETQNIIHS
-189 GVSPEEKI
+189 GVHPESEI
-197 ISMMNQSLQ
+197 ISVMDKSLD
-206 FLNDESYEYLIRIA
+206 FLATADCDILIRIA

-300 SMKQLYDEIKN
+300 SMKQLYDEIKSR
-311 KLDKFNFYGDL
+311 LDKLNFYRGV
-322 CPKLPNADHKDIERL
+322 CPILPNADHKDIVTL
-337 YYVLIQAALFSENG
+337 YYVLIQAALFSEDG

-357 ESFFNVSYSSVRNKL
+357 EDFLNASYSSVRNKL

>member
-1 MIKKSLYKV
+1 MKKMPLKKLFHIDREAYKS
-10 FYAATPQEFQA
+10 
-21 EYQSRF
+21 EYEKKF
-27 ENEDTIHLNLTI
+27 NDEDTIHLDIEISGNA
-39 GGYPAFICQIP
+39 AFLCQTKEVFGSII
-50 ELYQCMLSI
+50 SI
-59 ERTNHKVD
+59 ERTNTAIAKM
-67 ALCHALPEIALQ
+67 CSKLPEKALIQ
-79 QFQERCLIDEIV
+79 YRNRCLTDEIV
-91 LTNHIEGV
+91 LTNNIERV

-106 SEILQALSKEHK
+106 NEILTDLSKK
-118 RERFVGLV
+118 DRKKRFVGLV
-126 QKYVVLIKEERIPME
+126 KKYVALSHNEEIPLQ
-141 TAQDIRKIYD
+141 TSRDIRKIYD
-151 DIFYEEIKA
+151 DIFFDEI
-160 SDPEDLPDG
+160 SSSNPNNLPDG
-169 EIFRK
+169 NIFRK
-174 SAVSVYSAA
+174 SGVDVYS
-183 GKEIHN
+183 ETQNIIHS
-189 GVSPEEKI
+189 GVHPESEI
-197 ISMMNQSLQ
+197 ISVMDKSLD
-206 FLNDESYEYLIRIA
+206 FLATADCDILIRIA

-228 IHPFYDGNGRTD
+228 IRPFYDGNGRTD

-300 SMKQLYDEIKN
+300 SMKQLYDEIKSR
-311 KLDKFNFYGDL
+311 LDKLNFYRGV
-322 CPKLPNADHKDIERL
+322 CPILPNADHKDIVTL
-337 YYVLIQAALFSENG
+337 YYVLIQAALFSEDG

-357 ESFFNVSYSSVRNKL
+357 EDFLNASYSSVRNKL